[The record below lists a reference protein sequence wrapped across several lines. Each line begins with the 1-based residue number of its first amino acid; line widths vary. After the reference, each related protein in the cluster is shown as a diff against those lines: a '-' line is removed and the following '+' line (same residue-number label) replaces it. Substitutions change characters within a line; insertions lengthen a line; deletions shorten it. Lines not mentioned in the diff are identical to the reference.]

1 MGNLKAVQPVVE
13 QSKVVSKVSPEVI
26 EKMKNQVKLLH
37 QGFVVFIN
45 EVKASHEDSS
55 HVTVKVTLLSE
66 VNNMSVF
73 GDIELKIAKQAVPRL
88 KQQLSK
94 VS

>member
-1 MGNLKAVQPVVE
+1 MANLKAVQPIVE
-13 QSKVVSKVSPEVI
+13 QPKVVSEVSPEVI
-26 EKMKNQVKLLH
+26 EKMKAQVKLLH
-37 QGFVVFIN
+37 QGFVVFIK
-45 EVKASHEDSS
+45 EVKDSREGSS

-66 VNNMSVF
+66 INKMSVF
-73 GDIELKIAKQAVPRL
+73 GDIELKFAKQAIPRL